1 MTNETQT
8 QIKIFNNDTFG
19 QLRVILIN
27 DEPMFLGKEVALLL
41 GYNDTD
47 QSLRKNVDDEDKI
60 KAPVPTTGGSQ
71 VAVLINE
78 SGLYSLILRSKLDS
92 AKPFKRWVTSDVLP
106 SIRKTGKFEI
116 IKKSTLE
123 VAASMTADQLE
134 VLLIETKAK
143 EKAQK
148 ELELAKPKIE
158 FFNNIN
164 SSITTWL
171 VRDFAKMIG
180 IKEKSFRE
188 WLRTEGYIT
197 KGNQPTS
204 LSVQSGFL
212 AVKLGSFVNN
222 SGDSIAT
229 QTTIITSR
237 GVTHFANKLAR
248 SGVIDKQSLEQL
260 QEKMIAFAKNIK

>member
-1 MTNETQT
+1 MDKLQIFKNSEFGEVRTVIIENEPWFVAKDVADALQYSETNAMTRR
-8 QIKIFNNDTFG
+8 
-19 QLRVILIN
+19 L
-27 DEPMFLGKEVALLL
+27 
-41 GYNDTD
+41 
-47 QSLRKNVDDEDKI
+47 DDEDVISAKL
-60 KAPVPTTGGSQ
+60 TDMNMRST
-71 VAVLINE
+71 LINE

-260 QEKMIAFAKNIK
+260 QQKMI

>member
-19 QLRVILIN
+19 QLEVVVLE
-27 DEPMFLGKEVALLL
+27 DKPMFIAKQIATILSYSATGALNKIIDEEDKFKHTIQN
-41 GYNDTD
+41 GINYVN
-47 QSLRKNVDDEDKI
+47 QSLI
-60 KAPVPTTGGSQ
+60 T
-71 VAVLINE
+71 E
-78 SGLYSLILRSKLDS
+78 SGLYQAIFGSTKPE
-92 AKPFKRWVTSDVLP
+92 AKQFKRWVTSEVLP

-171 VRDFAKMIG
+171 VRDFAKMVG

-237 GVTHFANKLAR
+237 GITHFANKLAR

>member
-1 MTNETQT
+1 MDKLQIFKNSEFGEVRTVIIENEPWFVAKDVADALQYSETNAMTRR
-8 QIKIFNNDTFG
+8 
-19 QLRVILIN
+19 L
-27 DEPMFLGKEVALLL
+27 
-41 GYNDTD
+41 
-47 QSLRKNVDDEDKI
+47 DDEDVISAKL
-60 KAPVPTTGGSQ
+60 TDMNMRST
-71 VAVLINE
+71 LINE

-237 GVTHFANKLAR
+237 GVTNFANKFELLLKKLIEEICYSKKAFNLFAR
-248 SGVIDKQSLEQL
+248 S
-260 QEKMIAFAKNIK
+260 

>member
-1 MTNETQT
+1 MTNETQI
-8 QIKIFNNDTFG
+8 QIFNNDTFG
-19 QLRVILIN
+19 QLEVVVLE
-27 DEPMFLGKEVALLL
+27 DKPMFIAKQIATILNYSATGALNKIIDEEDKFKHTIQN
-41 GYNDTD
+41 GINYVN
-47 QSLRKNVDDEDKI
+47 QSLITE
-60 KAPVPTTGGSQ
+60 A
-71 VAVLINE
+71 
-78 SGLYSLILRSKLDS
+78 GLYQAIFGSTKPE
-92 AKPFKRWVTSDVLP
+92 AKQFKRWVTSEVLP

>member
-1 MTNETQT
+1 MTNETQI
-8 QIKIFNNDTFG
+8 QIFNNDTFG
-19 QLRVILIN
+19 QLEVVVLE
-27 DEPMFLGKEVALLL
+27 DKPMFIAKQIATILNYSATGALNKIIDEEDKFKHTIQN
-41 GYNDTD
+41 GINYVN
-47 QSLRKNVDDEDKI
+47 QSLI
-60 KAPVPTTGGSQ
+60 T
-71 VAVLINE
+71 E
-78 SGLYSLILRSKLDS
+78 SGLYQAIFSSTKPE
-92 AKPFKRWVTSDVLP
+92 AKQFKRWVTSEVLP

-248 SGVIDKQSLEQL
+248 SGVIDKQSMEQL
-260 QEKMIAFAKNIK
+260 QEKMIAFAKNVK

>member
-1 MTNETQT
+1 MTNETQM
-8 QIKIFNNDTFG
+8 QIFNNDTFG
-19 QLRVILIN
+19 QLEVVVLE
-27 DEPMFLGKEVALLL
+27 DQPMFIAKQIAMIL
-41 GYNDTD
+41 GYSATGALN
-47 QSLRKNVDDEDKI
+47 KIIDDEDKI
-60 KAPVPTTGGSQ
+60 KRTLQNGINYVNQS
-71 VAVLINE
+71 LITE
-78 SGLYSLILRSKLDS
+78 SGLYQAIFGSTKPE
-92 AKPFKRWVTSDVLP
+92 AKQFKRWVTSEVLP